1 MRKHLLYWVF
11 FTQTFLK
18 RHTKQIAFAALTG
31 FLATLF
37 IFQVYPY
44 LSMRLERKHLRIG
57 IIGNYKVSNLPLSIQ
72 NKISFGLTAILP
84 NGEATEAASLSYTVE
99 NRLIY
104 KFKLKPNLKWH
115 DGKQLT
121 AHDIN
126 YRIQGAEL
134 KALDNYTLEI
144 KLKDPYAPL
153 PIILSQPLFREK
165 LNGLGLYKVV
175 RLTKIPGSD
184 QISDLTI
191 VPQLRDLPSET
202 YRFYSARKNAIL
214 AFKLGEI
221 DILEDMDTIE
231 ELKDW
236 KNLEISEKTLY
247 NQVITLFYNLK
258 KTEFKEKEVRQAF
271 AYAIAPVGI
280 YEKAAS
286 PISPFSWAYSQKI
299 RLYQYDEE
307 TARKILSKS
316 PLATS
321 SANLVLTAPVNM
333 LSLAQHLIDA
343 WAKVGVPV
351 KIKVDNGIPGDYQ
364 FLLRTL
370 PIPPD
375 PDQYY
380 LWQSTAENTNL
391 SNYSSAKIDKLLE
404 DGRKTLD
411 TEERKK
417 IYADF
422 QFYLVD
428 DAPAIFLYYPKSY
441 QVTRK

>member
-18 RHTKQIAFAALTG
+18 RHTKQIVFAALTG
-31 FLATLF
+31 FLITLF
-37 IFQVYPY
+37 TFQVYPY
-44 LSMRLERKHLRIG
+44 LSMRLERKHYRIG
-57 IIGNYKVSNLPLSIQ
+57 IIGNYNINNLPLSIQ

-121 AHDIN
+121 AGDIN
-126 YRIQGAEL
+126 YRIKGAEL

-144 KLKDPYAPL
+144 NLKEPYAPL

-175 RLTKIPGSD
+175 RLIKVPGSD
-184 QISDLTI
+184 QIAEMTI
-191 VPQLRDLPSET
+191 VPELRELASET
-202 YRFYSARKNAIL
+202 YRFYTTKKEAIL

-221 DILEDMDTIE
+221 DILEDLDSIG
-231 ELKDW
+231 ELENW
-236 KNLEISEKTLY
+236 KNLVISEKTLY

-271 AYAIAPVGI
+271 SYAIPPFGT

-321 SANLVLTAPVNM
+321 SANLVLTAPISM
-333 LSLAQHLIDA
+333 LSLAQHLVDA

-351 KIKVDNGIPGDYQ
+351 RIKVDSGIPGEYQ

-375 PDQYY
+375 PDQYH

-391 SNYSSAKIDKLLE
+391 ANYSSAKIDKLLE

-411 TEERKK
+411 IEVRKK